1 MADWDSSSWAAT
13 RFSAEVLAASP
24 ASLVRLIHDKRADGR
39 DDGGDSHNDRCD
51 LDGRSIHNRREYFT

>member
-24 ASLVRLIHDKRADGR
+24 ASLVRLIHLTKVEMAATTAVIAVIRTV
-39 DDGGDSHNDRCD
+39 
-51 LDGRSIHNRREYFT
+51 I